1 MREFLINENDS
12 GQRLDK
18 FISKLMPALP
28 KSLLYKGLRK
38 NCVKLN
44 KKHVKDGS
52 VFLKE
57 GDVLSLYFKDE
68 FFARHNNFKYV
79 KPDID
84 IVYEDENIIVVNKEV
99 GVLSHSDENGKGNT
113 LIDMIC
119 SYLYDKKEYDPSSEL
134 TFRPSLCNRLDRNT
148 GGLII
153 AAKNSAAL
161 REMNANIKN
170 RCVRKFYTAI
180 VCGQPQEI
188 GDINTR
194 LSREDKVTKV
204 SENGVSALLSYKVVA
219 RKSEK
224 SLVEIELHTGRT
236 HQIRAQFS
244 YIGHPLWGDTKYGGT
259 GKEYRQSLYATK
271 LLFNIE
277 KGNFF
282 DYLDGVE
289 MVISSPLE
297 KEF

>member
-18 FISKLMPALP
+18 FILKLMPALP

-204 SENGVSALLSYKVVA
+204 SENGVSALLSYRVVA